1 MVTPERLTEPRVT
14 MKRLLAKPRNFSNLP
29 AFQDLNGRPFYAVL
43 VRTYRIFSMKFLLK
57 ISLKR
62 RFWMTFKR
70 FENRVNSD
78 IESVS
83 RRNVKSGA
91 ETGPQL

>member
-1 MVTPERLTEPRVT
+1 MVGIFT
-14 MKRLLAKPRNFSNLP
+14 
-29 AFQDLNGRPFYAVL
+29 
-43 VRTYRIFSMKFLLK
+43 VRFLDPKGFLSMKFLLK